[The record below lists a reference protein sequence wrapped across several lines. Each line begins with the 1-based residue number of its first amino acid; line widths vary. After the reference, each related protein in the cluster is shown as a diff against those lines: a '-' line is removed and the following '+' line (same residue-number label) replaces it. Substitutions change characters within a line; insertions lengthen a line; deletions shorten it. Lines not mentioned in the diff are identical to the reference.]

1 MSVVI
6 GEFELVE
13 MPAQELQS
21 APESDAGGQNQASLT
36 LTDLAALQQAMIERA
51 LRRYAD

>member
-13 MPAQELQS
+13 
-21 APESDAGGQNQASLT
+21 APPQDARPSSPPGAAEPTQPPLS
-36 LTDLAALQQAMIERA
+36 LTDLAALQRLMIERA
-51 LRRYAD
+51 LRLYAD

>member
-13 MPAQELQS
+13 TPAQEPQS